1 MKKYKIYY
9 NFDGSG
15 VAIVHANS
23 KKEAIEKYETGDALF
38 NDDAGDNF
46 QFDSIEKVEEK
57 NWGDYIMSF
66 TTSENLRIVL
76 SKNAVIHYR
85 QTHDWVRAY
94 EIARREM
101 KNILDSECRNIIAEL
116 EENQQKF
123 LDNEF
128 IFV

>member
-1 MKKYKIYY
+1 
-9 NFDGSG
+9 
-15 VAIVHANS
+15 
-23 KKEAIEKYETGDALF
+23 
-38 NDDAGDNF
+38 
-46 QFDSIEKVEEK
+46 
-57 NWGDYIMSF
+57 MSF

-123 LDNEF
+123 LDSEF
-128 IFV
+128 ISV